1 MESKILELR
10 EVESDIKRIA
20 DELRGASAKKTP
32 AAKAKKEKQ
41 APKRREEVEEIEYD
55 SGEEAGGGIIQTITG
70 GFWTGAGLM
79 FEHKAVVAFGV
90 AAYAIFAYGEA
101 MSV

>member
-20 DELRGASAKKTP
+20 EELRGASAKKAP
-32 AAKAKKEKQ
+32 AGRVKKEKH
-41 APKRREEVEEIEYD
+41 APKRREEEELPEFD
-55 SGEEAGGGIIQTITG
+55 GSEEGGGGIMQTING

-79 FEHKAVVAFGV
+79 LEHKAVVAFGV